1 MNLKKNINNTG
12 LKNIRFRSL
21 LLSPDPVLRVNWEAM
36 NSVRLRKGI
45 SLRSMHKLLSED
57 YNIFTSRKYIND
69 FFNFSKTECRAV
81 FFIAVVNLLGV
92 SLEDCIQKCNQT
104 RSGTGILNNQNAKK
118 NSARDQNIDREQN
131 IINKKKECV
140 F

>member
-45 SLRSMHKLLSED
+45 SLSVEQYFLLLWL
-57 YNIFTSRKYIND
+57 I
-69 FFNFSKTECRAV
+69 CWV
-81 FFIAVVNLLGV
+81 FLWRTAYRNVIKQDLVRV
-92 SLEDCIQKCNQT
+92 SLIIKT
-104 RSGTGILNNQNAKK
+104 LKKTLPGIK
-118 NSARDQNIDREQN
+118 I
-131 IINKKKECV
+131 
-140 F
+140 